1 MHCSNVS
8 PMKEL
13 TRSDQALSRRWWVLG
28 VLCLSLIVVTIDTT
42 ILNVALPSLVRDLH
56 ATSSGLQWIVD
67 AYTVVF
73 AGLLLSAGSL
83 GDRFGRRGVLS
94 AGLAFFAIAS
104 GASALAT
111 SSAQLIAL
119 RALTG
124 VPESARP
131 STTPPAR

>member
-1 MHCSNVS
+1 VG
-8 PMKEL
+8 
-13 TRSDQALSRRWWVLG
+13 SRRAVPLPHRG
-28 VLCLSLIVVTIDTT
+28 HVDTT